1 MPEGRIRVE
10 AAAARLG
17 LRVVWVEMDVPMVLG
32 EDVAI
37 VSAHAC
43 FREVA
48 DYLLRVGSEIALRR

>member
-1 MPEGRIRVE
+1 MVE

-17 LRVVWVEMDVPMVLG
+17 LRVRWVEMDAPMVLG

-48 DYLLRVGSEIALRR
+48 DYLLRVGTISDG